1 MKKLALLTMALLS
14 IATLSFSQVDHSLE
28 FVDKDGNVVADGSV
42 ITRNE
47 VEEDPFGDG
56 SQINSGLYA
65 KNTTDGVVN
74 FGFVTTIV
82 TMPSGSFSHCFP
94 GNCKNTSAPVS
105 NSVDERK
112 VGGVNTSL
120 KAGETQSLVSEWCVE
135 DGNYG
140 TTTVT
145 YQFKIYE
152 VDAATFD
159 YKFKADGPKV
169 TVNYVY
175 ADPAGIQG
183 ITADEATKSEELYD
197 LNGKK
202 VVSPVDGK
210 IYVSKNKKYIYH
222 K

>member
-1 MKKLALLTMALLS
+1 MKKFTLLTMALLS

-47 VEEDPFGDG
+47 VEDPFGFG

-65 KNTTDGVVN
+65 KNITDGVVN

-82 TMPSGSFSHCFP
+82 SMPSGSFSHCYP
-94 GNCKNTSAPVS
+94 GSCKNTSAPVT
-105 NSVDERK
+105 NSVDERT
-112 VGGVNTSL
+112 VGTSGTSL
-120 KAGETQSLVSEWCVE
+120 KAGESASLQSEWYVE
-135 DGNYG
+135 EGNYG

-152 VDAATFD
+152 VDASTFEFK
-159 YKFKADGPKV
+159 YKGDGPKV

-175 ADPAGIQG
+175 ADPAGIEG
-183 ITADEATKSEELYD
+183 VKADEAAQSQEIFD
-197 LNGKK
+197 LNGNK
-202 VVSPVDGK
+202 VKTPVDGK
-210 IYVSKNKKYIYH
+210 IYVSKNKKYIYR